1 MWVHITYFLFSCV
14 LEPVTPNMTAV
25 SVTEVQYNKFT
36 VILNQDIFNDTN
48 GSVIHYGVLV
58 SSVTDGMSNK
68 PETFMCLLL

>member
-1 MWVHITYFLFSCV
+1 
-14 LEPVTPNMTAV
+14 MTAV